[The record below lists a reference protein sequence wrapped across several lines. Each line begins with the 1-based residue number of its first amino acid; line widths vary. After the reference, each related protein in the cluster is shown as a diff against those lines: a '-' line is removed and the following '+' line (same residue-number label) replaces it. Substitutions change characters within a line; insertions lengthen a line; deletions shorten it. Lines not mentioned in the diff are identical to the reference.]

1 MRVSTFHRNHY
12 TTRVTSDYFI
22 FVADL
27 SRIPLKSSDRL
38 NKCLLNFFELNINR
52 WEPSGFGLTKIAPF
66 SSISALWMTYLML
79 DVIRRFYLTFFHHVA
94 FKPNGT
100 LKIDFEKFLLL
111 TICSLISIVIMEN
124 DWRLYN
130 LLEVD
135 RCHFL
140 NLRVVDS
147 MICPWLQNV
156 ACTNSKD
163 LRSSNLT
170 RKKKVSK
177 FVISTKLT
185 KGDSVRCRITNFTA
199 AFDVF
204 FFNLKN

>member
-1 MRVSTFHRNHY
+1 MNWISIDESHPALVSQ
-12 TTRVTSDYFI
+12 
-22 FVADL
+22 
-27 SRIPLKSSDRL
+27 RL
-38 NKCLLNFFELNINR
+38 
-52 WEPSGFGLTKIAPF
+52 GPF
-66 SSISALWMTYLML
+66 PAFQPFWMTYLML

-100 LKIDFEKFLLL
+100 LKIHFEKFLLL

-130 LLEVD
+130 LLEVG

-177 FVISTKLT
+177 FGISTKLT
-185 KGDSVRCRITNFTA
+185 KGDSVRCRITNFPAT
-199 AFDVF
+199 FDVF
-204 FFNLKN
+204 FLI